1 MGTYTTKHGIITLDG
16 DTRMEESLRKDGA
29 YMYADIEACLPYI
42 SGTIVDVGAHVGLW
56 TIPMSRKATKVI
68 AIEPFLPTFELLQK
82 NILANNVENVTLLN
96 TLLGDPSKKYSLGN
110 TVSSGSN
117 HYLENGTL
125 NGETLDTLISEKI
138 SFIKIDVEGMEP
150 EVLAGAHR
158 IIGESRPRFII
169 EVNPRV
175 LKKVGKRPSDISK
188 YLPRYNFYR
197 FDNHRGWCQ
206 MPYLMNSFY
215 NFLAVPKES
224 GQPKS
229 IGFLRY
235 ILSRLLEKMKGR

>member
-1 MGTYTTKHGIITLDG
+1 MGTYTTKHGIITLHG

-68 AIEPFLPTFELLQK
+68 AIEPALPTFQLLQK
-82 NILANNVENVTLLN
+82 NIHANNVENVILLN
-96 TLLGDPSKKYSLGN
+96 VLLGNPAKKYSPGS
-110 TVSSGSN
+110 TISSGSN

-125 NGETLDTLISEKI
+125 AGKTLDTLVTEKI

-150 EVLAGAHR
+150 EVLSGAQR
-158 IIGESRPRFII
+158 IISESRPYFII

-175 LKKVGKRPSDISK
+175 LKKMGKRPSDVSK
-188 YLPRYNFYR
+188 YLPGYNFYR
-197 FDNHRGWCQ
+197 FDDHRGWCK

-215 NFLAVPKES
+215 NFLAVPKELA
-224 GQPKS
+224 QPKS
-229 IGFLRY
+229 ISFPCY
-235 ILSRLLEKMKGR
+235 ILSRIFEKIKGR